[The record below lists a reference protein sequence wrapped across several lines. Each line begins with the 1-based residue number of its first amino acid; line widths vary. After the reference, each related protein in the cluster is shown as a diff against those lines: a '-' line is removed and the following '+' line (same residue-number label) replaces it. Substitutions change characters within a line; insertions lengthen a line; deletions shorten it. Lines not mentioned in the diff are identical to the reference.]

1 MKHKTENIRLTL
13 ILFLAVA
20 SLFYACQK
28 ETEMD
33 EFPGSLIVELRESFV
48 NNERI
53 PALYVVT
60 QEEFPCAN
68 FYIDYT
74 YSHADGQRKIR
85 FNRLV
90 LPGNCLTA
98 FGRAKAF
105 IELESMS
112 EGIHPVY
119 FEVNKNELLT
129 EFHLDEDSL
138 TVDMPLGKIGSIL
151 FAENIMYRLP
161 DKYVWGYIH
170 AKAPQSH
177 NDYSQFFQQLLEA
190 GAEEKHLE
198 PGNYGFFRIDEE
210 SFVLFVHEMHFHP
223 ETPFVLLFDN
233 DFEILTDIAYGLND
247 DFVIVLYSAKGD
259 VYHNQQP

>member
-1 MKHKTENIRLTL
+1 
-13 ILFLAVA
+13 
-20 SLFYACQK
+20 
-28 ETEMD
+28 MD

-48 NNERI
+48 ENERI
-53 PALYVVT
+53 PAIYVVT

-74 YSHADGQRKIR
+74 YSHTEGQRNIR

-105 IELESMS
+105 IELESMHD
-112 EGIHPVY
+112 GIHNVHL
-119 FEVNKNELLT
+119 EVNNDKLLT
-129 EFHLDEDSL
+129 EFHLATDIL
-138 TVDMPLGKIGSIL
+138 TVEMPLGKIWSIQ
-151 FAENIMYRLP
+151 FPETMMHRLS
-161 DKYVWGYIH
+161 DDYVWGYVH
-170 AKAPQSH
+170 AIAPQSH
-177 NDYSQFFQQLLEA
+177 NDYSQFFKQLTEA
-190 GAEEKHLE
+190 GAEEKQLE
-198 PGNYGFFRIDEE
+198 PGNYGFFRVGED

-233 DFEILTDIAYGLND
+233 DFQTLTDIAYSFSD